1 MRHLSMARNQTAG
14 TGRTEIRRVHVT
26 YAPEGAGLSLV
37 DVDTPTSYLDA
48 AAESASGETASGESD
63 GVLHI
68 SEACITLE
76 IPRPDGQPSVLAWD
90 PAEVSWDSLGLSESA

>member
-37 DVDTPTSYLDA
+37 DVDTPTSDLDA
-48 AAESASGETASGESD
+48 AAESASGESD